1 MILKYNIY
9 LEMFS
14 YDFCLQVVRLMRD
27 RSLGNSASRT
37 MKVVQEQHDEAYLI
51 AGMAYMS
58 TCQSFQ
64 TSLAEPRA
72 FKQPPPPSRVPT
84 LKWYINIYVRDVL
97 ARMEE
102 CKAKV
107 TSTLGAILKIDS
119 TKKVKKNRTLE

>member
-1 MILKYNIY
+1 MIVVCNTY

-14 YDFCLQVVRLMRD
+14 YDFCFQVVRLMRD

-37 MKVVQEQHDEAYLI
+37 MKVVEEQHNEAYLV

-84 LKWYINIYVRDVL
+84 FKWYIHIYVRDVL
-97 ARMEE
+97 ARM
-102 CKAKV
+102 
-107 TSTLGAILKIDS
+107 
-119 TKKVKKNRTLE
+119 